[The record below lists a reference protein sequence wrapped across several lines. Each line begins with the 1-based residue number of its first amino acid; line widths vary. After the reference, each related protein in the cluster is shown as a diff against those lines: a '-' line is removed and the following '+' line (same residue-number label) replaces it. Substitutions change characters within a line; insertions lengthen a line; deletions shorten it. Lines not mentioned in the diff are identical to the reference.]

1 MVISDA
7 PFRIDESHVREVTRL
22 VDDGLLDILLPGVAA
37 PTGSGRDAH
46 HRVAAAALALSAL
59 PPRLRERGVV
69 AQDAAAW
76 VWCGGVPPGVLD
88 LVVPPHTSVPR
99 LDGVV
104 RHERRM
110 PEQDIAVMPS
120 DAGPVAVTT
129 ATRTLVDLLRL
140 HAGTQPPPAAPLLVR
155 LPGVTLAGV
164 DACLA
169 RMPRA
174 RGVGR
179 ARRLADELPLAHSI
193 RLPVMR

>member
-7 PFRIDESHVREVTRL
+7 PFRIEEPQTREVARL
-22 VDDGLLDILLPGVAA
+22 VDDRLLDLLLPGVAG
-37 PTGSGRDAH
+37 PVGSARDAH
-46 HRVAAAALALSAL
+46 HRVAAAALALSTL

-99 LDGVV
+99 IDGVV

-110 PEQDIAVMPS
+110 PEQDIAMMPS

-140 HAGTQPPPAAPLLVR
+140 HLGTEPPPAAPLLAH

-164 DACLA
+164 EACLA

-174 RGVGR
+174 RGVTR
-179 ARRLADELPLAHSI
+179 ARRLADQLPLAHSI